1 MSNKKLSK
9 EDIETIK
16 KRVESGER
24 VSDLAKEYDV
34 VVKTIHYHIGKDS
47 MKGHSNLSQARLIKE
62 NQELKLVLAE
72 TMLELDKEK
81 KRKLENALKRI

>member
-1 MSNKKLSK
+1 
-9 EDIETIK
+9 
-16 KRVESGER
+16 
-24 VSDLAKEYDV
+24 
-34 VVKTIHYHIGKDS
+34 